1 MTLNKALKIFVV
13 GWFGLLAILN
23 VAIIAGTILSI
34 PSYRDMP
41 FTGILLA
48 LLILFF
54 LNAVLGMPALAA
66 EWWRSMRIA
75 KTRFAILRRYER
87 S

>member
-1 MTLNKALKIFVV
+1 MLDKALKIFVV

-23 VAIIAGTILSI
+23 IAIIADTILSI

-48 LLILFF
+48 LLTLFF
-54 LNAVLGMPALAA
+54 LNAVLGTPALAA

-75 KTRFAILRRYER
+75 KTRSAVLRRYAR